1 MGMFSFKT
9 QDTNKSISN
18 IHSERETF
26 KVIMTDNKGN
36 QYTET
41 AYDGYGDFG
50 NVDFYA
56 LTDIMNGG
64 NGDRE
69 RGIKI
74 YFDKQYIS
82 KKYIFP
88 SLSESGKYY
97 NGKRPDDC
105 NYQGYFYDDFGGVY

>member
-9 QDTNKSISN
+9 QDTDRSISN
-18 IHSERETF
+18 IHSDRGTF

-36 QYTET
+36 KHTET

-50 NVDFYA
+50 GVDFYA

-64 NGDRE
+64 KGDRE

-74 YFDKQYIS
+74 YHDKDYFY

-97 NGKRPDDC
+97 NGERRNDWDF
-105 NYQGYFYDDFGGVY
+105 QGYFYN